1 MAIDPYSPCPGG
13 TGKKIKFCC
22 SELMGDLEQIERL
35 TEGQQYAAALAEVD
49 RLTAERAAAAAA
61 AARNAFDSAVGECA
75 AAACARKS
83 IARCTR
89 CRRVGYCG
97 VACQKAHWVV
107 HKAVCTHK

>member
-49 RLTAERAAAAAA
+49 RLTQLHPGRACLMANRRLSR
-61 AARNAFDSAVGECA
+61 ARGTLLA
-75 AAACARKS
+75 
-83 IARCTR
+83 TR
-89 CRRVGYCG
+89 
-97 VACQKAHWVV
+97 
-107 HKAVCTHK
+107 